1 MKILHLEDNAS
12 DSILIERTLQR
23 NGLEADVLCA
33 RSGEEFRSAL
43 DSGAFDVV
51 LLDNGVPGF
60 SGRAA
65 LQYSKISKAE
75 IPVIICSGAAR
86 DEDVATRLKEGASD
100 YVLKDHLW
108 QLVAA
113 LRRVEGSRPQSN
125 VSSAAPLA
133 QDSGERLLKHN
144 QAMSRLVGVVQ
155 ELSLAR
161 DLSSIMK
168 IVRRAARE
176 LTGADGATFV
186 LRDGDHCF
194 YADEDAIAPL
204 WKGQRFPMQ
213 ACISG
218 WTMMQGSSTVIED
231 VYVDPRIPLDAYRP
245 TFVKSMAMVPI
256 RTVKPIGA
264 IGNYWARQHAC
275 TPDELML
282 LEALANTTAVA
293 MENVRA
299 LSELESRVRTR
310 TQQLQTANQEL
321 EAFSYAVS
329 HDLRA
334 PLRGMS
340 SQMEMLAE
348 TLSPDASSSLARI
361 DVARSHIRQMT
372 SLIDDL
378 LRLSR
383 ISQLELRVERFDLSA
398 VATETVNRMRAQEPQ
413 RQVEVKI
420 EPGIEVRGDRG
431 LLGVALEN
439 LLSNAWKYSSHN
451 PAARIEFGTATGD
464 DSGRT
469 YFVRDNGVGF
479 DPHYADKLFQPFHR
493 MHRQDEF
500 PGTGVGLATVDR
512 IVRRHGG
519 AIRAE
524 SALGEGATFHFTLGA
539 V

>member
-65 LQYSKISKAE
+65 LQYSKVSKAE

-113 LRRVEGSRPQSN
+113 LRRVEDSRSHH
-125 VSSAAPLA
+125 AAVE
-133 QDSGERLLKHN
+133 QDGGERLLKHN
-144 QAMSRLVGVVQ
+144 LAMSRLVGVVQ

-194 YADEDAIAPL
+194 YADEDAISPL
-204 WKGQRFPMQ
+204 WKGQRFPLQ

-218 WTMMQGSSTVIED
+218 WTMMQGSSAVIED
-231 VYVDPRIPLDAYRP
+231 IYVDPRIPIEAYRP
-245 TFVKSMAMVPI
+245 TFVKSLAMVPI
-256 RTVKPIGA
+256 RSVNPIGA
-264 IGNYWARQHAC
+264 IGNYWARRHAC

-293 MENVRA
+293 MENVRS
-299 LSELESRVRTR
+299 LSELESRVGTR
-310 TQQLQTANQEL
+310 TQQLETANQEL

-340 SQMEMLAE
+340 SQMEMLAD
-348 TLSPDASSSLARI
+348 TLPPDATHSLARI
-361 DVARSHIRQMT
+361 DAARSHIRQMT

-398 VATETVNRMRAQEPQ
+398 VATEVVNRMRAQEPQ
-413 RQVEVKI
+413 RQVEVKV
-420 EPGIEVRGDRG
+420 EPGIEVRGDRA

-439 LLSNAWKYSSHN
+439 LLSNAWKYSVHN
-451 PAARIEFGTATGD
+451 AAARIEFGAATGD
-464 DSGRT
+464 DGRRT

-519 AIRAE
+519 EIRAE
-524 SALGEGATFHFTLGA
+524 SALGAGATFHFTLES
-539 V
+539 